1 MQEFDYTN
9 LTEEEVQEL
18 NTYQYNSD
26 LNLENAVERVKE
38 INNEIE
44 RLEELGK
51 QKIQQIKDTV
61 DAKVSKLNKKKE
73 WDMFNLASV
82 IDNDTTIKATKTQ
95 KKKEFLSGTVVRKFA
110 SEKMIKPELTEK
122 EIVEKFNDYKKEKT
136 VVELDW
142 AELKKTLEIKNGK
155 VFNKDGELVEMVK
168 VESVPAKTEIK

>member
-1 MQEFDYTN
+1 MQEFNYTN

-26 LNLENAVERVKE
+26 LTLENAIERIKE

-61 DAKVSKLNKKKE
+61 DAKVSKLSKKKE

-110 SEKMIKPELTEK
+110 SEKMIKPELTE
-122 EIVEKFNDYKKEKT
+122 EVIVEKFNDYKKEKT

-155 VFNKDGELVEMVK
+155 VFNKYGELVEVVK